1 MREQRAG
8 PADPALGRHLAA
20 EVDPHVDPGK
30 ETDRQLRRTITDVT
44 AGGVMSG
51 TRRMASLVCGRWSKW
66 AVLVFW
72 IAVFAVAG
80 PLAGKLNSAQKNDAS
95 SWLPNNA
102 ESTQVIDRAKK
113 FTPSDVFP
121 AVVVYE
127 RAGGTV
133 TAADRA
139 KVAADVQRFARVQD
153 VTGKLLGPIPSRDGQ
168 ALQVVVPVKVNS
180 KGNGWQQLSPRV
192 EQLRA
197 IAHAGTGDLHA
208 YVTGPGGYFADFANV
223 FSGFDTTLLYITA
236 AIVVVILLLT
246 YRSPVLWILPLS
258 CVFVALTAA
267 QAVIYLLARNAGLTV
282 NGQTAFILTVLVFGA
297 GTDYALLLT
306 ARYREELRRHADR
319 HEAMAKA
326 LRRAGPAIIAS
337 GSTVI
342 LSLLCLLVA
351 ELASTKSLGPVMA
364 IGVMVGLCAMLTLL
378 PALLVVFG
386 RWVFWPLRPTL
397 GSADPPERGLWA
409 RIGQRMARR
418 PRLVWAVTAVILG
431 VMALGVTGLK
441 ADGLQNKDAFRTT
454 PESVTG
460 DEVLGRHFPAGAG
473 DPVQVIGRADAA
485 GQLQSTVSST
495 LGVTGVTHPLVKDG
509 YAYLEGTLTTAS
521 DSQASYRT
529 IDRLRSRVHA
539 IPGADGKVG
548 GGSAVNLDIQ
558 RATRHD
564 RNLVVP
570 LVLLVVMVILGLVL
584 RALVSPLLLAATV
597 VLSFAAALGVSAQ
610 AFDRLFKFAGAD
622 PSLPLWTFV
631 FLVALGTDY
640 NIFLM
645 TRVHEES
652 RRHGTHRGALLG
664 LAATGG
670 VITSAGVVLAGTFA
684 ALGTLPLVFI
694 TELGFAVA
702 FGVLLDTFVVRSV
715 LVTALN
721 LDVGRWIWWPSRLHR
736 KRDDELGEV
745 EEEAAALAR

>member
-1 MREQRAG
+1 M
-8 PADPALGRHLAA
+8 
-20 EVDPHVDPGK
+20 V
-30 ETDRQLRRTITDVT
+30 
-44 AGGVMSG
+44 
-51 TRRMASLVCGRWSKW
+51 SLVCGRWSKW
-66 AVLVFW
+66 VVLAFW
-72 IAVFAVAG
+72 IVVVAVAG

-95 SWLPNNA
+95 SWLPHNA
-102 ESTQVIDRAKK
+102 ESTEVAELAKR

-127 RAGGTV
+127 RSGGPV

-139 KVAADVQRFARVQD
+139 KAAADIQRFAGVQD
-153 VTGKLLGPIPSRDGQ
+153 VTGKILGPIPSRDGH
-168 ALQVVVPVKVNS
+168 ALQVVVPVKVGS
-180 KGNGWQQLSPRV
+180 EGDDWQQLSPRV
-192 EQLRA
+192 EQLRS
-197 IAHAGTGDLHA
+197 IAHAGAGDLHA

-236 AIVVVILLLT
+236 LIVIVILLLT
-246 YRSPVLWILPLS
+246 YRSPVLWVLPLA

-267 QAVIYLLARNAGLTV
+267 QAVIYLLARHAGLTV

-319 HEAMAKA
+319 HQAMAVA
-326 LRRAGPAIIAS
+326 LGRAAPAIIAS

-364 IGVMVGLCAMLTLL
+364 IGIAVGLCAMLTLL
-378 PALLVVFG
+378 PALLVIFG
-386 RWVFWPLRPTL
+386 RWVFWPRRPTL
-397 GSADPPERGLWA
+397 GSAEPTEHGLWA

-418 PRLVWAVTAVILG
+418 PRLVWVMTAVVLG
-431 VMALGVTGLK
+431 AMALGLTGLK
-441 ADGLQNKDAFRTT
+441 ANGLQNKDAFRTT

-460 DEVLGRHFPAGAG
+460 EQVLARHFPAGAG
-473 DPVQVIGRADAA
+473 DPVQVIGRAQAA
-485 GQLQSTVSST
+485 GQLQSALSGSA
-495 LGVTGVTHPLVKDG
+495 GVTGVTRPLVKDG
-509 YAYLEGTLTTAS
+509 YAYLEGTLTSPS

-529 IDRLRSRVHA
+529 IDRLRSTMHA
-539 IPGADGKVG
+539 IGGADAKVG
-548 GGSAVNLDIQ
+548 GSSAVNLDIQ

-570 LVLLVVMVILGLVL
+570 LVLGVVMVILGLVL
-584 RALVSPLLLAATV
+584 RAVVSPLLLAATV
-597 VLSFAAALGVSAQ
+597 VLSFAAALGVSAL
-610 AFDRLFKFAGAD
+610 AFDHLFKFAGAD

-645 TRVHEES
+645 TRVHEEAK
-652 RRHGTHRGALLG
+652 RYGTRRGALIG

-721 LDVGRWIWWPSRLHR
+721 LDVGRWIWWPSRLSR
-736 KRDDELGEV
+736 MPDVALGKL
-745 EEEAAALAR
+745 EEKTTALTR